1 MAFHGPSYGL
11 SRECA
16 MKVRKYFLFITDPM
30 QWKLVDDFVLSFIS
44 DTYEA
49 VRFHLL
55 YHTTNTLFYRIGYII
70 ITLSFELT
78 VLSLIMA
85 GNAWWHL
92 SVIIATD

>member
-16 MKVRKYFLFITDPM
+16 MKVRKYSLVIADPL
-30 QWKLVDDFVLSFIS
+30 QWKLVDELILSFIS
-44 DTYEA
+44 SMP
-49 VRFHLL
+49 
-55 YHTTNTLFYRIGYII
+55 YHTHTLSHSIGYII

-78 VLSLIMA
+78 VLSLIMV

>member
-16 MKVRKYFLFITDPM
+16 MKVRKYLLVITDPL
-30 QWKLVDDFVLSFIS
+30 QLKLASS
-44 DTYEA
+44 YY
-49 VRFHLL
+49 HLFLIHMTL
-55 YHTTNTLFYRIGYII
+55 YHTTNALFCTIGYII

>member
-16 MKVRKYFLFITDPM
+16 MKVRKYSLEIADPL
-30 QWKLVDDFVLSFIS
+30 QWKLVDEFILSFIS
-44 DTYEA
+44 NMPYLT
-49 VRFHLL
+49 
-55 YHTTNTLFYRIGYII
+55 HTLSHGIGYII

-78 VLSLIMA
+78 VLSLIMV